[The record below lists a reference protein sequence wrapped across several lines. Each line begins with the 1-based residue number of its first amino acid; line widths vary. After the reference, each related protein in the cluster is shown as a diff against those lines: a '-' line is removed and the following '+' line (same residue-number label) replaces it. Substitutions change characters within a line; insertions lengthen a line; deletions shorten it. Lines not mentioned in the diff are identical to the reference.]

1 MLPWRQDEEMG
12 PSNPLHDANKE
23 IKRFYASGAKSPEP
37 GAFAIVP
44 KCHFVNLGLANR
56 YLSNKR
62 LGPHVG
68 DLPNVFPNIDF

>member
-62 LGPHVG
+62 LGATRWGSPKCVPQH
-68 DLPNVFPNIDF
+68 